1 MEWFANV
8 AEKNHSS
15 FMVFDIENFY
25 PSIILLIEILD
36 YEMSLINQSP
46 KTLLFNEKML
56 VRILM
61 FQWDVLMDQKFV
73 S

>member
-1 MEWFANV
+1 MDWFANV
-8 AEKNHSS
+8 AEKDHSS
-15 FMVFDIENFY
+15 FMVFDISNFY
-25 PSIILLIEILD
+25 CSIILLTEILD